1 MDKIIRIN
9 TGTGEVCYE
18 AIPDEYKG
26 LGGRG
31 LTSSIVSREVHPNA
45 HPLGAENKLILATG
59 LLSGT
64 VAACSGRL
72 SIGAKSPLTGGI
84 KESSPG
90 GVVAQKLARLGIM
103 AIVVEELPADSKF
116 KIILVNKDGATLL
129 PADDI
134 AGLGNY
140 DAVRKLTEK
149 YGDKVGYI
157 SIGQAGEMKLSAASI
172 AVTDPE
178 NAPNR
183 HAGRGG
189 LGAVMG
195 SKGIKAIIID
205 DAGADKIDVGSRDE
219 FVKFNKMWVKA
230 VMDNPATGQGMPA
243 LGSPVA
249 VSIMNKEGA
258 FPTRNFR
265 SGEFEGAREIS
276 AKVLAN
282 NIKERG
288 AKATLPCSPG
298 CVIRCSRNYI
308 GPKAEDWGKAP
319 EYETVWAFGGNLAIN
334 DFDVIAECNWMCN
347 DFGVD
352 TVDTGV
358 ALGMVM
364 EAGIIEFG
372 DGPGA
377 LKLMREIGKCSYLGR
392 ILGSGA
398 AVTARVLGVN
408 RVPVV
413 KGQAMVA
420 YDPRV
425 IKGMGVTESMSTM
438 GADHGAG
445 YMVGPNLGWTP
456 GWKYI
461 PKLQTEGQVDA
472 SREIQQFQT
481 MMDCTGL
488 CQFAHTPMLD
498 SAEGF
503 EGVVGMLNTM
513 YGLGWKREDFISKGA
528 TLLKMERQFNL
539 DAGLSPSTDR
549 LPLFFY
555 KEPVPPLNSV
565 FDIPDEEMAKFYNF

>member
-1 MDKIIRIN
+1 MTKFIRVN
-9 TGTGEVCYE
+9 VNSGEIKYQD
-18 AIPDEYKG
+18 IPEEYKG

-31 LTSSIVSREVHPNA
+31 LTSSIIAAEVDPHA
-45 HPLGAENKLILATG
+45 HPLAAENKLVIATG

-72 SIGAKSPLTGGI
+72 SIGAKSPLTLGI

-90 GVVAQKLARLGIM
+90 GVAAQKLAHLGIM
-103 AIVVEELPADSKF
+103 AIIAEDLPT
-116 KIILVNKDGATLL
+116 DGKLRLL
-129 PADDI
+129 HVDKSGARFEPADDI
-134 AGLGNY
+134 TGLGNY
-140 DAVRKLTEK
+140 DAVKKLTEK
-149 YGDKVGYI
+149 YGDKVAYVT
-157 SIGQAGEMKLSAASI
+157 IGQAGELKLSAASI

-195 SKGIKAIIID
+195 SKGIKAIVID
-205 DAGADKIDVGSRDE
+205 DSGADKVDVGNREE
-219 FVKFNKMWVKA
+219 FIKYNKMWATA
-230 VMDNPATGQGMPA
+230 VTDDPATGQGMPA
-243 LGSPVA
+243 FGSPVA

-265 SGEFEGAREIS
+265 SGEFEGSREIS
-276 AKVLAN
+276 GKALRN

-288 AKATLPCSPG
+288 ARMTLPCSPG
-298 CVIRCSRNYI
+298 CVIRCSRNYL
-308 GPKAEDWGKAP
+308 GPNGEDWGKAP
-319 EYETVWAFGGNLAIN
+319 EYETIWAFGGNLAI
-334 DFDVIAECNWMCN
+334 DDLDIIAECNWMCN

-358 ALGMVM
+358 ALGMAM

-372 DGPGA
+372 DGPGT

-398 AVTARVLGVN
+398 AVAARVLGVS

-425 IKGMGVTESMSTM
+425 IKGMGVTESTSTM

-456 GWKYI
+456 NWRNI
-461 PKLQTEGQVDA
+461 PKLQTEGQVEA

-488 CQFAHTPMLD
+488 CQFAHTPLLNTED
-498 SAEGF
+498 AF
-503 EGVVGMLNTM
+503 TGVVGMLNTM
-513 YGLGWKREDFISKGA
+513 YGLNWKREDFIRKGA
-528 TLLKMERQFNL
+528 TLLRMERQFNL
-539 DAGLSPSTDR
+539 DAGLSPAADR

-555 KEPVPPLNSV
+555 KEPVPPLNEV
-565 FDIPDEEMAKFYNF
+565 FDVPEKELAEFYNF

>member
-1 MDKIIRIN
+1 MDKFIRIN
-9 TGTGEVCYE
+9 TGTGEVRYE
-18 AIPDEYKG
+18 TIPDEYKG

-90 GVVAQKLARLGIM
+90 GVVAQKMARLGIM
-103 AIVVEELPADSKF
+103 AIILEELPADSKL
-116 KIILVNKDGATLL
+116 KIALVNKDGVTLL

-140 DAVRKLTEK
+140 DTIKKLTEK
-149 YGDKVGYI
+149 YGDKVGYVY
-157 SIGQAGEMKLSAASI
+157 IGQAGELKLAASSI

-189 LGAVMG
+189 MGAVMG
-195 SKGIKAIIID
+195 AKGIKAIIID
-205 DAGADKIDVGSRDE
+205 DSGADKIDVGNREE
-219 FVKFNKMWVKA
+219 FIKFNKMWVKA
-230 VMDNPATGQGMPA
+230 VTDDPATGQGMPA
-243 LGSPVA
+243 FGSPVA

-265 SGEFEGAREIS
+265 SGEFEGSREIS
-276 AKVLAN
+276 GKTLN
-282 NIKERG
+282 NTIKERG

-298 CVIRCSRNYI
+298 CVIRCSRNYT
-308 GPKAEDWGKAP
+308 GPNGEDWGKAP
-319 EYETVWAFGGNLAIN
+319 EYETIWSFGGNLAIN
-334 DFDVIAECNWMCN
+334 DIDAICEMNFLCN

-352 TVDTGV
+352 TIDTGV
-358 ALGMVM
+358 ALGMAV
-364 EAGIIEFG
+364 EAGLAEFS
-372 DGPGA
+372 DAPA
-377 LKLMREIGKCSYLGR
+377 LLELMREIGKGSYLGR

-398 AVTARVLGVN
+398 HLAARILGVN
-408 RVPVV
+408 RVPTV
-413 KGQAMVA
+413 KGQALCA

-425 IKGMGVTESMSTM
+425 IKGMGVTEATSVM

-456 GWKYI
+456 NWHFI
-461 PKLQTEGQVDA
+461 PKLQIEGQVDA

-488 CQFAHTPMLD
+488 CQFAHTPLLNSEPAFD
-498 SAEGF
+498 
-503 EGVVGMLNTM
+503 GVIGMLNTM
-513 YGLGWKREDFISKGA
+513 YGLGWSKDDFMAKG
-528 TLLKMERQFNL
+528 TELLKMERQFNL
-539 DAGLSPSTDR
+539 DAGISPAQDK

-555 KEPVPPLNSV
+555 KEPVPPLNTV